1 MVIRWQTAGAACLGA
16 HSYWHAG
23 HCVPDSA
30 GCEGGSSSECACVR
44 AFRRGR
50 EAWGRARGGGREE
63 KRREAERVCLW
74 ELVRAEG
81 VSLEARFPRVPRA
94 PCYAYGL
101 PARAGQLWS
110 VVARDGLDEA
120 GDLAIGCVLLES
132 SEPRKDNSMQC

>member
-1 MVIRWQTAGAACLGA
+1 MADGRGGVPGCAFMMACWPLRARLGRLR
-16 HSYWHAG
+16 
-23 HCVPDSA
+23 
-30 GCEGGSSSECACVR
+30 GGSCSECACVR

-50 EAWGRARGGGREE
+50 EAWGRAHGGAREE
-63 KRREAERVCLW
+63 KRREAKRVCLW